1 MVRNLKTLILIVT
14 IISAISG
21 FFFGLLGSHIGNQI
35 NSEEN
40 VLVNNENKSLGN
52 MTEKNSGNKSLP
64 LDTCSIDTDFSCS

>member
-1 MVRNLKTLILIVT
+1 MVKNLKTLILIVT

-40 VLVNNENKSLGN
+40 ILLNNEDEFLGN
-52 MTEKNSGNKSLP
+52 VSEKNSSNKSFP